1 MFHDYFDF
9 VLGKISY
16 HSYSMEHILIG
27 KIYLS
32 HFTLK
37 VCSLLSK
44 PQTSS
49 KVLAVLFE
57 GSQVCHSYFEQLE
70 GTCSIEGR
78 YGVHY
83 LDIIR

>member
-1 MFHDYFDF
+1 
-9 VLGKISY
+9 
-16 HSYSMEHILIG
+16 MEQILIG

-32 HFTLK
+32 YFSLK
-37 VCSLLSK
+37 VCFLLSK

-49 KVLAVLFE
+49 KVLGVLFE

-83 LDIIR
+83 LDIIG